1 MCEKVRSCLYGD
13 LLRPF
18 DYARV
23 MRVQVRVEC
32 GRAAYELRI
41 RHLVTTQ
48 SILLTA
54 QYLAPAIYYS
64 FD

>member
-1 MCEKVRSCLYGD
+1 
-13 LLRPF
+13 
-18 DYARV
+18 
-23 MRVQVRVEC
+23 MRVQVRAEC